1 MEFEKK
7 LDEKAEKQTI
17 TKSEMPKHKQLIKML
32 TFRVL
37 PAYFKEIQKVSDKK
51 KMDVSTLIR
60 SYIKE
65 GMKRDKFITTSDEKS
80 FNNSNMF
87 S

>member
-1 MEFEKK
+1 MDMITNEENKINNR
-7 LDEKAEKQTI
+7 EGVPKA
-17 TKSEMPKHKQLIKML
+17 KQLVKML
-32 TFRVL
+32 TFRVV
-37 PAYFKEIQKVSDKK
+37 PAYFKEIEKVSDKK

-87 S
+87 